1 MESVANSKPS
11 PKEWRERAAE
21 MVLEW
26 RRERNRTDGGLTEIG
41 EKLGVHPE
49 SIRGWVNRHQTD
61 AGERPGLSTDERE
74 RQKALERENR
84 ELKRANEILRRAS
97 AFFAFM

>member
-1 MESVANSKPS
+1 
-11 PKEWRERAAE
+11 
-21 MVLEW
+21 VLEW

-61 AGERPGLSTDERE
+61 AGERAGTTTDER
-74 RQKALERENR
+74 QKLKELEREVR
-84 ELKRANEILRRAS
+84 ELRRANEMAGSTGGSNEFCELL
-97 AFFAFM
+97 

>member
-1 MESVANSKPS
+1 MEPMPTQAV
-11 PKEWRERAAE
+11 PKELRERAVA

-61 AGERPGLSTDERE
+61 AGERPGMTATSARSSKNSSGRT
-74 RQKALERENR
+74 
-84 ELKRANEILRRAS
+84 AS
-97 AFFAFM
+97 

>member
-1 MESVANSKPS
+1 MESVPNSKPY
-11 PKEWRERAAE
+11 PKELRERAVA

-61 AGERPGLSTDERE
+61 AGERPGLTTDERE
-74 RQKALERENR
+74 RMKELEREVR
-84 ELKRANEILRRAS
+84 ELRRS
-97 AFFAFM
+97 Q